1 MTSEKTIDDRTL
13 LSVAATPLRRAM
25 GCVFVASLLFLS
37 VAHANEASDARI
49 ERMTDAIVEMSDFG
63 AQMDKSAAE
72 DPMWPVKG
80 ASDKFAPEEIACL
93 RDQLSTTGYRRSKR
107 ADVVA
112 YAAAN
117 SGRFER
123 DVESLESIAPI
134 FAAIREK
141 NSADDFEAFMSKM
154 SAERMLAFRVH
165 RRRGACI
172 AAKAG
177 RIQREGAPPDGQ
189 HTFRGRRFRRTEE
202 RRNLDAQSHG
212 SVFDPILK
220 IVLALPSGGT
230 ARRPHLASRMIRSLR
245 E

>member
-93 RDQLSTTGYRRSKR
+93 RDQLSTPGYRRTKR
-107 ADVVA
+107 ADMVA

-154 SAERMLAFRVH
+154 SAERMLAFVAFIEDEEQASLRKLVGFSEKGLH
-165 RRRGACI
+165 QTGSTPFEAGVSAGQKNAETLMLKAMEACSI
-172 AAKAG
+172 PFSKLFSRYRQA
-177 RIQREGAPPDGQ
+177 APPGD
-189 HTFRGRRFRRTEE
+189 R
-202 RRNLDAQSHG
+202 
-212 SVFDPILK
+212 I
-220 IVLALPSGGT
+220 
-230 ARRPHLASRMIRSLR
+230 SLR

>member
-1 MTSEKTIDDRTL
+1 MTSHNMTDDKTT
-13 LSVAATPLRRAM
+13 SNVAAKLRRCAM
-25 GCVFVASLLFLS
+25 VCALVASLSLLPA
-37 VAHANEASDARI
+37 AHASEASDANI

-93 RDQLSTTGYRRSKR
+93 RDQLSTPGYRRAKR

-154 SAERMLAFRVH
+154 SADRMLAFVAFIEDEEHASLRKLVGFSEKGL
-165 RRRGACI
+165 RQTGSTPFEAGVSAGQKNAEALMLKAMEACSI
-172 AAKAG
+172 PFSKLFSRYRQAA
-177 RIQREGAPPDGQ
+177 
-189 HTFRGRRFRRTEE
+189 
-202 RRNLDAQSHG
+202 
-212 SVFDPILK
+212 
-220 IVLALPSGGT
+220 PSGD
-230 ARRPHLASRMIRSLR
+230 RISLR